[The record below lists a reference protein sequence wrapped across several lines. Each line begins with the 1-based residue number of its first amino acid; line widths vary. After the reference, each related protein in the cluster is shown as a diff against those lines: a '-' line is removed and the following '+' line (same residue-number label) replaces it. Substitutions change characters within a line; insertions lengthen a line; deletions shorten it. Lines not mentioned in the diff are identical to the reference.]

1 MKAVTIIP
9 ARGGSKGI
17 PRKNL
22 IALCGVPL
30 INYAISASIA
40 SNVHETWVSS
50 EDNEILSVASAAGA
64 NIIRRP
70 DELAT
75 DTASSESVLLHF
87 AAQVDFDILVFL
99 QATSPLVIPEDINR
113 GLTLMHKYDSVVSV
127 TENNQFTWTGRI
139 PNYDVYKRKRRQE
152 IEQSYL
158 ETGSIFITTK
168 NALISSKN
176 RISGE
181 IGLLEVPRNRSF
193 DIDTHEDLELIRS
206 LINE

>member
-1 MKAVTIIP
+1 MKVVTIIP

-22 IALCGVPL
+22 ITLRGKPL
-30 INYAISASIA
+30 ISYAISASIA

-64 NIIRRP
+64 KTIRRP

-75 DTASSESVLLHF
+75 DTASSEGVLLHF

-99 QATSPLVIPEDINR
+99 QATSPLIIPEDINR
-113 GLTLMHKYDSVVSV
+113 GLLLMQKYDSIVSV
-127 TENNQFTWTGRI
+127 TENNQFTWTGGI
-139 PNYDVYKRKRRQE
+139 PNYDPYNRKRRQE
-152 IEQSYL
+152 LEQSYL
-158 ETGSIFITTK
+158 ETGSMFITK
-168 NALISSKN
+168 KSALISSEN
-176 RISGE
+176 RISGQV
-181 IGLLEVPRNRSF
+181 GLLEVPRNRSF
-193 DIDTHEDLELIRS
+193 DIDTYDDLEIIKA